1 MKKWLIAVLLVVAC
15 VFGLTACGSSAG
27 SEAPAELELTEDQRQ
42 QWYDSASQFVLAM
55 NDAVQNGTAQEQ
67 MDDPVYGPALSG
79 WENALRD
86 IGEVQDIVGKSCSF
100 TKKEGTVTVTVKGSR
115 HDADVVFMMESGDQG
130 YSPTS
135 ITTNVEYDMN
145 EKIQQAGMNTVLGM
159 GTTFAIL
166 ILLAFV
172 ITAFGA
178 VMSSAAR
185 KATKE
190 APKKEAEKIE
200 APAPEAVS
208 AEKES
213 AGGQPDDAELIAVI
227 AAAVAAA
234 EGQPAND
241 LELTAILSA
250 AVAAYEEDSEEKIVH
265 PADEFIA
272 RTIKKS
278 RRR

>member
-67 MDDPVYGPALSG
+67 MDDPVYGPAFSG

-115 HDADVVFMMESGDQG
+115 HDADVVFMMESGEQG
-130 YSPTS
+130 YSLTS

-185 KATKE
+185 KAHK
-190 APKKEAEKIE
+190 A
-200 APAPEAVS
+200 APEKAVEKTV
-208 AEKES
+208 APVVEAAAPEKEN
-213 AGGQPDDAELIAVI
+213 AVGQPDDAELIAVI

-234 EGQPAND
+234 EGQPSSGT
-241 LELTAILSA
+241 ELTAILTA
-250 AVAAYEEDSEEKIVH
+250 AVAAYEEDSEDKIVR
-265 PADEFIA
+265 PVDEFVA
-272 RTIKKS
+272 RTIKKP